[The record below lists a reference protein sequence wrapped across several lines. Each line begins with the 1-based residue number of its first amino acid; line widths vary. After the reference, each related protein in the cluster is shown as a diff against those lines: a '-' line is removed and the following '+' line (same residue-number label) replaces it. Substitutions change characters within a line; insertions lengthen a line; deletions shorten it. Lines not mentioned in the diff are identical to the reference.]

1 VSPLPLSLF
10 FGMGTRC
17 LLSSLPMASDKEIFS
32 HLTFSSSV
40 WKSYPL
46 PSTMLSNKELGNQST
61 FLIMGLGYLIYSLL
75 MMFYHKGT
83 FLVSTIK
90 TNNLPTNHYK
100 PLVINNLSNNLDN
113 LFCFLFFFLFLL
125 FFFSFFFKFTNFD
138 TSNIYTITCCQVTL
152 TIHHDTW
159 HKMPPF
165 LLNLNTTK
173 LWLNIP
179 LS

>member
-1 VSPLPLSLF
+1 MRVNVHTSNNQANILIKLCVHPNIISKSIDQKVFLKVITWSGYKRIAICGIIEIKRPIIEEHSLYQQLKPIAF
-10 FGMGTRC
+10 
-17 LLSSLPMASDKEIFS
+17 
-32 HLTFSSSV
+32 
-40 WKSYPL
+40 
-46 PSTMLSNKELGNQST
+46 
-61 FLIMGLGYLIYSLL
+61 
-75 MMFYHKGT
+75 
-83 FLVSTIK
+83 
-90 TNNLPTNHYK
+90 PTNHYK

-125 FFFSFFFKFTNFD
+125 FFFKFTNFD